1 MSRAESHHDAP
12 AQGGEVRWP
21 AGRRPVL
28 LVLIDAEEEFD
39 WSRAFDR
46 SSTGTT
52 AIRQLLEA
60 QGLFES
66 LSVRATYVVT
76 HPVAAA
82 DDSAAVMREIAASPG
97 ATIGAHLHPW
107 VTPPFDEQVTNNN
120 SFPGNLDAGLERRKL
135 ESVCCTI
142 RDRIGVEPRV
152 YQAGRYGFGPRTA
165 STLEELGIQ
174 VDFSPAPPFD
184 YRADGGP
191 NFSHHGV
198 EPRWIGASRS
208 LLSIPITGAY
218 VGFARHHAHSLYRL
232 ATHPSLRWAKLPAVL
247 SRVGAV
253 DRLRLSPEG
262 FDLSDMR
269 RLTRA
274 LLSRGAG
281 IFTLSFHAPSLLPGC
296 TPYVQDGD
304 ERARFLARLRGY
316 LEFFLGEIGG
326 ESISPLEL
334 RARLIADA
342 ATGSGTPPRAARAAR
357 GV

>member
-1 MSRAESHHDAP
+1 MSHPLHGTQAP
-12 AQGGEVRWP
+12 DPGSEVRWP
-21 AGRRPVL
+21 QGRRPVL

-66 LSVRATYVVT
+66 LGVRATYVVT
-76 HPVAAA
+76 HPVATSA
-82 DDSAAVMREIAASPG
+82 DSAAVMREIASSSG
-97 ATIGAHLHPW
+97 ATLGAHLHPW

-120 SFPGNLDAGLERRKL
+120 SFPGNLEAALEREKL
-135 ESVCCTI
+135 RILCEAI
-142 RDRIGVEPRV
+142 RTHVGIEPHV
-152 YQAGRYGFGPRTA
+152 YQAGRYGFGPRTSA
-165 STLEELGIQ
+165 TLEELGIL

-198 EPRWIGASRS
+198 DPRWLGERRS
-208 LLSIPITGAY
+208 ILSIPITGSY
-218 VGFARHHAHSLYRL
+218 VGFIQNRAHQIYQF
-232 ATHPSLRWAKLPAVL
+232 ATRPELRWAKLPAIF
-247 SRVGAV
+247 SRLGAL

-269 RLTRA
+269 RLTHV
-274 LLSRGAG
+274 LLSRGVG

-296 TPYVQDGD
+296 TPYVRDLE
-304 ERARFLARLRGY
+304 ERAKFLARLRGY
-316 LEFFLGEIGG
+316 LEFFLGEVGG
-326 ESISPLEL
+326 ESVSPLEL
-334 RARLIADA
+334 RSSLLAEAKTAGARVL
-342 ATGSGTPPRAARAAR
+342 PQQARR
-357 GV
+357 R